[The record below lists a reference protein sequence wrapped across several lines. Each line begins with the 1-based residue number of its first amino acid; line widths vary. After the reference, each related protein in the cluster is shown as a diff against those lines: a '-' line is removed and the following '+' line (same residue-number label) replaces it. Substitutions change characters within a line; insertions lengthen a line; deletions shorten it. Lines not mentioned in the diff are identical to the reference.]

1 MPALRQ
7 QDRQMRSVVP
17 LNFSLVPGE
26 GRQHFRDGAVKLLVD
41 LQFLHLAFGQL
52 RVAHDFGDDAVGALD
67 LFADDL
73 NLLQAGVFAFEERA
87 LNGIGGVVDDAQR
100 ILYLVG
106 DLRGQLPGRAQLLLP
121 GREFTGFFRRLPLL
135 LEQDLDAVATG
146 RHERQHE
153 ETQEERLGRVFGDG
167 PAQFVILQDVVLD
180 RQVQQ
185 PGGEVAEDDR
195 KIQDQLR
202 HRQRTAY
209 GVAHDQTQE
218 NPIQDA
224 VETARQKGQRGQ
236 KKAVH
241 EIRGKDHA
249 LDKQGR
255 QPAREKQQERHDGV
269 EHQIDQEKALDNLLG
284 DRPRQG
290 QVLNKPARIVEII
303 KQNPNKHRLHRQ
315 NDV

>member
-7 QDRQMRSVVP
+7 QDRQMRRVIP
-17 LNFSLVPGE
+17 LNLGLVPGE

-52 RVAHDFGDDAVGALD
+52 RVAHDFGDDAIGAID
-67 LFADDL
+67 LLADDL

-87 LNGIGGVVDDAQR
+87 LNGVSGVVDDAQR

-106 DLRGQLPGRAQLLLP
+106 DLRGQLAGRTELLLP
-121 GREFTGFFRRLPLL
+121 GREFTGFFGRLPLL
-135 LEQDLDAVATG
+135 LEQDLDAITTR

-153 ETQEERLGRVFGDG
+153 ETKEERLGRIFGNA
-167 PAQFVILQDVVLD
+167 PAQFVIIQDVVLD
-180 RQVQQ
+180 RQVQH

-218 NPIQDA
+218 NPVEDA
-224 VETARQKGQRGQ
+224 VETARQK
-236 KKAVH
+236 
-241 EIRGKDHA
+241 
-249 LDKQGR
+249 
-255 QPAREKQQERHDGV
+255 
-269 EHQIDQEKALDNLLG
+269 
-284 DRPRQG
+284 RQG
-290 QVLNKPARIVEII
+290 GQE
-303 KQNPNKHRLHRQ
+303 
-315 NDV
+315 